1 MAKTKKQKE
10 VLLNK
15 YKDALRDG
23 ANYILVNSDKVSS
36 TELTELK
43 KSLKENGA
51 NFMIVKNTLFKIAA
65 QESNQPIEVQE
76 IIDSTGVVICGE
88 DPTMAAKVLS
98 NIQDEHKNL
107 DTKFAVLFGKYSGS
121 KKVSE
126 LASIPSKEEL
136 LSQLARTIQ
145 SPLSGFVTVVQGN
158 VRKLLTTLS
167 EIQKSK

>member
-15 YKDALRDG
+15 YKDALKDG

-43 KSLKENGA
+43 KTLKENGS
-51 NFMIVKNTLFKIAA
+51 NFMILKNTLFKIAA

-76 IIDSTGVVICGE
+76 IIDSTGVVVCGE
-88 DPTMAAKVLS
+88 NPTAAAKVLS
-98 NIQDEHKNL
+98 NIQEEYTNL
-107 DTKFAVLFGKYSGS
+107 DTKFAVLFGEYSGS
-121 KKVSE
+121 EKVSE
-126 LASIPSKEEL
+126 LASIPSRDEL
-136 LSQLARTIQ
+136 LSQLARSIQ
-145 SPLSGFVTVVQGN
+145 APLSGFVTVVQGN
-158 VRKLLTTLS
+158 VRELLTALS